1 MREFSV
7 VSSPQREARESEWM
21 AILRVAIITSIH
33 CVPPPLSPSLRPD
46 QHHSLHNATCLAWLF
61 NLCFV
66 NIQLPHFNVKGE
78 NHLELRYIVSKIQW
92 K

>member
-33 CVPPPLSPSLRPD
+33 CVPPPLPPP
-46 QHHSLHNATCLAWLF
+46 TP
-61 NLCFV
+61 
-66 NIQLPHFNVKGE
+66 I
-78 NHLELRYIVSKIQW
+78 IVFI
-92 K
+92 

>member
-33 CVPPPLSPSLRPD
+33 CVPPPLPPHP
-46 QHHSLHNATCLAWLF
+46 HHSVHIATCLAWLF
-61 NLCFV
+61 NLSFV
-66 NIQLPHFNVKGE
+66 NIKLTHFNVKGKI
-78 NHLELRYIVSKIQW
+78 YI
-92 K
+92 